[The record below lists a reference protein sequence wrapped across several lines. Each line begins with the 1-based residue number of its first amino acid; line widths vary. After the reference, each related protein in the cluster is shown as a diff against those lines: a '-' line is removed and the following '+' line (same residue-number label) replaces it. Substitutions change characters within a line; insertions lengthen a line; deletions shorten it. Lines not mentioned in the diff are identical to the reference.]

1 MNALQKVKL
10 SKELIGLVS
19 SLKTGQLK
27 ALEKVKAS
35 KRALELVALLGGG
48 QVEPNTNTPETDYTP
63 LLQGIIS
70 GDINVFSDQTKLD
83 ELEQVDDSADT
94 DLLKNAAIA
103 AARQVLIGLDEPI
116 ID

>member
-19 SLKTGQLK
+19 SLKMGQLK

-35 KRALELVALLGGG
+35 KRALELVALLGG
-48 QVEPNTNTPETDYTP
+48 QVEANANTPETDYTL

-70 GDINVFSDQTKLD
+70 GDINVFTDQKQLD
-83 ELEQVDDSADT
+83 ELEQVDDSVDA
-94 DLLKNAAIA
+94 DLLQNAAIS
-103 AARQVLIGLDEPI
+103 AARQVLIGLGEPVV
-116 ID
+116 

>member
-1 MNALQKVKL
+1 MNTLQKVKL

-19 SLKTGQLK
+19 SLKTRQLK

-35 KRALELVALLGGG
+35 KRALELVALLGG
-48 QVEPNTNTPETDYTP
+48 QVEPSTNTPETDYTP

-83 ELEQVDDSADT
+83 ELEQVDDSADA

-103 AARQVLIGLDEPI
+103 AAKQVLIGLGEEI
-116 ID
+116 V